1 MCVCV
6 FVHSLQHTLTARR
19 QILFEKRLKAEKP
32 QTSETGTF
40 ASMFGYKDFGVTATC
55 ALKK

>member
-1 MCVCV
+1 MCV

-19 QILFEKRLKAEKP
+19 QIIFEKRLKAEKP